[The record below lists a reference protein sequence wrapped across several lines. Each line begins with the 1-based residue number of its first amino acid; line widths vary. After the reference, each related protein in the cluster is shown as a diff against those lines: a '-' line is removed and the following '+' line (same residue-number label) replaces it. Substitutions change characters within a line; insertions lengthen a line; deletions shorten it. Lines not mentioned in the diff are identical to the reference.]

1 MIKEREELFEEGE
14 KKKFIFSSFYK
25 ILILIAVIWFGL
37 YVGDILFGAR
47 SIEALLKVQKQEK
60 ELKKE
65 IKKLK
70 QENSKLQKDLFRYK
84 VLAGE

>member
-14 KKKFIFSSFYK
+14 SKKFIFSSFYK

-47 SIEALLKVQKQEK
+47 SIEALLKVKKQEK
-60 ELKKE
+60 ELKTE

-70 QENSKLQKDLFRYK
+70 QENSKLQKDLFRYQ